1 MTELKQ
7 RLKELENQISEMV
20 FDFHK
25 STGKEP
31 MIYKIEPVFI
41 DNKRAN
47 GERRFFIKHEIT
59 SSYPKEKIADNE
71 YVEVVLKRMNH
82 CVMHKDEK
90 IKLNETILNMVSSF
104 CEQNNISYLNGDIG
118 FGATKENKLL
128 FVNCD
133 ILLKP

>member
-59 SSYPKEKIADNE
+59 SSYPKEKIADND
-71 YVEVVLKRMNH
+71 YVEVVLKRMNQ
-82 CVMHKDEK
+82 
-90 IKLNETILNMVSSF
+90 LGL
-104 CEQNNISYLNGDIG
+104 ISNKVYLN
-118 FGATKENKLL
+118 F
-128 FVNCD
+128 
-133 ILLKP
+133 LLKLWFGIVSLL